1 MDLNRS
7 RNKNDLAEEESFD
20 SNPGVRCVC
29 TFQSLQGC
37 LSVLCKKKKNHQKV
51 ISVVVCIL
59 VVKVKLFLH
68 LFQINFIFF
77 SFPNRTCL
85 SFCPERVLCRQKV
98 AEHLLECSEYYCR
111 LNYTRLAVGRY
122 SEPGCIDSG

>member
-1 MDLNRS
+1 MGLNRS

-20 SNPGVRCVC
+20 SSPGVRCVC

-37 LSVLCKKKKNHQKV
+37 LSVLCKKKKKKNHQKV

-68 LFQINFIFF
+68 LFQINFICFLSLTVPVFHFF
-77 SFPNRTCL
+77 L
-85 SFCPERVLCRQKV
+85 ERVLEAEGCRTFVEIQ
-98 AEHLLECSEYYCR
+98 
-111 LNYTRLAVGRY
+111 
-122 SEPGCIDSG
+122 